1 MIRKRDAHSR
11 HQPILVEVL
20 VGTWKQYGRG
30 IITGVWRYAREQG
43 SWLLDLDP
51 TEADES
57 TAIPA
62 GMKVRGIIA
71 LVHTREFA
79 KKLRAYGVPVVN
91 VSGTV
96 LKGVTFPR
104 VTSDARAV
112 VRVAAEHLH
121 NRGFTSLAFCGEPHR
136 QFIDHWAEAYL
147 DVMSEMKTP
156 PLVYTPSAKLSPH
169 AKPASRQRDLQR
181 WLQGLGK
188 PVGVIGW
195 DTEMCR
201 HLAMACT
208 VSGIAVPDEVAII
221 SLESEDLLGRVVHPP
236 LSGVDIPVERIGY
249 EAARLLDMLLRGR
262 GKKVEDIVI
271 PPLGVVT
278 RQSTDVFAVEDP
290 KLKQALRFIRDHAQ
304 EGITVC
310 DVLRT
315 VPVARRTM
323 ERRFNEL
330 LGHSPSEEIR
340 KTKLEKV
347 RELLLTTELP
357 IPDIAEA
364 AGFNYVEHMIS
375 LFKKRH
381 GVTPSKYRRR
391 VASPSR
397 NA

>member
-1 MIRKRDAHSR
+1 MKKLDARSC
-11 HQPILVEVL
+11 HQPLRIEVL

-30 IITGVWRYAREQG
+30 IIRGVWRYAREQG

-51 TEADES
+51 TEVDES

-62 GMKVRGIIA
+62 GMKVHGIIA

-79 KKLRAYGVPVVN
+79 KKLRAYGVPIVN

-104 VTSDARAV
+104 VTSDSRAV

-121 NRGFTSLAFCGEPHR
+121 DRGFTSIAFCGEPNR
-136 QFIDHWAEAYL
+136 QFIDHWAEAYQ
-147 DVMSEMKTP
+147 DVMSKMKIA
-156 PLVYTPSAKLSPH
+156 PLVYMPSAKLSRH

-181 WLQGLGK
+181 WLQGLQK

-201 HLAMACT
+201 HLAIACT
-208 VSGIAVPDEVAII
+208 VSGISVPEEVAII
-221 SLESEDLLGRVVHPP
+221 SLESEDLLGMVVHPP
-236 LSGVDIPVERIGY
+236 LSGVDVPVERIGY
-249 EAARLLDMLLRGR
+249 EAARLLDMLLRGH
-262 GKKVEDIVI
+262 GKKVEDIFI

-278 RQSTDVFAVEDP
+278 RQSTDVFAVDDP
-290 KLKQALRFIRDHAQ
+290 KLKQALRFIRDHAH

-315 VPVARRTM
+315 IPVARRTM

-364 AGFNYVEHMIS
+364 AGFNYVEHMIP

-381 GVTPSKYRRR
+381 GVTPSKYRKR
-391 VASPSR
+391 VAIPESKG
-397 NA
+397 